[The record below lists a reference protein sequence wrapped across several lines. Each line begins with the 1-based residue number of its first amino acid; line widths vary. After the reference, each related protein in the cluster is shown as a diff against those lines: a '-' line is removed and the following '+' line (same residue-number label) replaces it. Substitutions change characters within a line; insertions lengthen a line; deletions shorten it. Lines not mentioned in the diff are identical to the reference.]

1 MTEQKKHTVL
11 YLDRDDIEEIHK
23 IVSERW
29 KQDGEPIPPFTTA
42 NEDNLDALIKT
53 PKSDYFGV
61 EQYPSISSK
70 AAIIFYTLNKKHLFL
85 NGNKRLSVAC
95 LIIFLII
102 NGKDL
107 NVTQDEMTAKALEL
121 AKTTHDH
128 PFEGIKND
136 LENWINHNLIDAPPP
151 ADTN

>member
-11 YLDRDDIEEIHK
+11 YLDRHDIELIHK

-61 EQYPSISSK
+61 EQYPSLASI
-70 AAIIFYTLNKKHLFL
+70 AAIIFFTLNKKHLFL

-107 NVTQDEMTAKALEL
+107 NVEPNEMTSKALEL
-121 AKTTHDH
+121 AKTTHENS
-128 PFEGIKND
+128 FEILKND
-136 LENWINHNLIDAPPP
+136 LESWIDLNLIDAPP
-151 ADTN
+151 ANTN

>member
-1 MTEQKKHTVL
+1 MIEQKKHTVL
-11 YLDRDDIEEIHK
+11 YLDRGNIGLIHQ

-61 EQYPSISSK
+61 EQYPSLASK

-107 NVTQDEMTAKALEL
+107 NVTQDEMTSKALEL

-128 PFEGIKND
+128 PFETIKND
-136 LENWINHNLIDAPPP
+136 LESWIDRNLIDAPLS
-151 ADTN
+151 ANTN